1 VFLGSLLVGVICDKA
16 LFKLLRENDREVMSA
31 DRVFQSINFTDGENW
46 NLQIQERRKA
56 DD

>member
-1 VFLGSLLVGVICDKA
+1 MFLGSLLVGVICDKA